1 MKLSYTA
8 VTVRHRKGTEL
19 LQGAFRQK
27 LRKVQKTMTKEQLN
41 DVRDHILDTAINR
54 RNCGSMAGKLKK
66 DRTPNQELKNS
77 ETEFFMGA
85 YTCLTKMMSIVD
97 EITID
102 KSMKYFLPSVMFTV
116 MRGGSVIDE
125 LTKDRKQ

>member
-1 MKLSYTA
+1 
-8 VTVRHRKGTEL
+8 
-19 LQGAFRQK
+19 
-27 LRKVQKTMTKEQLN
+27 MTKEQLN